1 LGNSITIK
9 RINDLKKP
17 PKETEP
23 NQAQLNEF
31 ELNHLGFYCKVREK
45 FNVQRKKKDF
55 SFDIIQYKDD
65 KEVMVQK
72 GAKVFPIGELE
83 AIEKRNE
90 IIEYYLKKVKNS

>member
-1 LGNSITIK
+1 MKQS
-9 RINDLKKP
+9 
-17 PKETEP
+17 KETKP
-23 NQAQLNEF
+23 SQAQLNEF
-31 ELNHLGFYCKVREK
+31 ELNRLGYYVKVREK

-55 SFDIIQYKDD
+55 SFEIIQYKDD

>member
-1 LGNSITIK
+1 MKQS
-9 RINDLKKP
+9 
-17 PKETEP
+17 KEVNP
-23 NQAQLNEF
+23 SQAQLNEF
-31 ELNHLGFYCKVREK
+31 ELNRLGYYVKVREK

-55 SFDIIQYKDD
+55 SFEIIQYKDD

-83 AIEKRNE
+83 AIAKRNE